1 MRIIRF
7 TSAASCGILR
17 PSQRAFGT
25 YLCVYREE
33 DDHTAPDRKSSGWMI
48 LSAMWLR
55 RAVSPS
61 RRVGQGRQILSFP
74 SSCRPGQ
81 KVRRCEWSRSD
92 ALFVCALLYI
102 LLSVCRLYTFSPHIT
117 PLYSPLHVYRSL
129 TASSYFFHIFPAPT
143 PLLPSFL
150 PAQVRRS
157 PRLSPLHTPNGLAL
171 LSPAMFRPSSRYTYS
186 CPRSAILT
194 VALVPLYLQL
204 PPPRPLSGLYAA
216 SESLSFERSFR
227 LLYCFANGLPLPVD
241 SDCIQCLMYEKLSCF
256 R

>member
-7 TSAASCGILR
+7 TSAVSCGILR
-17 PSQRAFGT
+17 SSQRAFGT

-33 DDHTAPDRKSSGWMI
+33 DDHTTPDRKSSGWMI

-55 RAVSPS
+55 RTMFPS
-61 RRVGQGRQILSFP
+61 RRVGRGRQILSFP

-102 LLSVCRLYTFSPHIT
+102 LLSAGDIYFRRISSPYIHPCLYTALSPYPVIFSTYFLPQHRCFHRFF
-117 PLYSPLHVYRSL
+117 LRRS
-129 TASSYFFHIFPAPT
+129 ADPPGS
-143 PLLPSFL
+143 LPSML
-150 PAQVRRS
+150 PTAPLFFRQLCSV
-157 PRLSPLHTPNGLAL
+157 PRP
-171 LSPAMFRPSSRYTYS
+171 
-186 CPRSAILT
+186 AILT
-194 VALVPLYLQL
+194 VALAPLCLQL
-204 PPPRPLSGLYAA
+204 PSPRLLSGRYAA
-216 SESLSFERSFR
+216 SESLPFERSFR
-227 LLYCFANGLPLPVD
+227 LLYCFANDLPLPVD

>member
-1 MRIIRF
+1 MKIMRF
-7 TSAASCGILR
+7 TYLFFCVTLR

-25 YLCVYREE
+25 YLCVYRKE

-55 RAVSPS
+55 RTMFPS
-61 RRVGQGRQILSFP
+61 RRVGRGRQILSFP

-92 ALFVCALLYI
+92 ALFVCILLYI
-102 LLSVCRLYTFSPHIT
+102 LLSVCRRYTFPPHIT
-117 PLYSPLHVYRSL
+117 LSYSPLHVYCSL
-129 TASSYFFHIFPAPT
+129 TASSYFFHIFPAPA

-157 PRLSPLHTPNGLAL
+157 PRLSPLHTPNGPSL

-186 CPRSAILT
+186 CPRP
-194 VALVPLYLQL
+194 VPSQVCMQL
-204 PPPRPLSGLYAA
+204 PKASLLSAL
-216 SESLSFERSFR
+216 FTF
-227 LLYCFANGLPLPVD
+227 
-241 SDCIQCLMYEKLSCF
+241 CIVSPTTCLCPWIQIVYNV
-256 R
+256 

>member
-7 TSAASCGILR
+7 TSAVSCGILR

-55 RAVSPS
+55 RTVSPS
-61 RRVGQGRQILSFP
+61 RRVGRGRQILSFP
-74 SSCRPGQ
+74 SSCRRVKKCVAANGHA
-81 KVRRCEWSRSD
+81 ETHFLH
-92 ALFVCALLYI
+92 ALFCIFSCLSAVDIHFQRILSSYI
-102 LLSVCRLYTFSPHIT
+102 HPCLYTAPSPHPVIFST
-117 PLYSPLHVYRSL
+117 
-129 TASSYFFHIFPAPT
+129 YFLSQHHCFHCF
-143 PLLPSFL
+143 FL
-150 PAQVRRS
+150 RRS
-157 PRLSPLHTPNGLAL
+157 ADPPGSPP
-171 LSPAMFRPSSRYTYS
+171 PYS
-186 CPRSAILT
+186 QRPRSSFASY
-194 VALVPLYLQL
+194 VPSLVPLYLQL
-204 PPPRPLSGLYAA
+204 PSPRPLSGMYAA
-216 SESLSFERSFR
+216 SESLPFERSFR

>member
-7 TSAASCGILR
+7 TSAVSCGILR

-33 DDHTAPDRKSSGWMI
+33 DDHTTPDRKSSGWMI

-55 RAVSPS
+55 RTVSPS
-61 RRVGQGRQILSFP
+61 RRVGRGRQILSFP

-102 LLSVCRLYTFSPHIT
+102 LLSAGDIHFHRISSSYIHSCLYTAPSPH
-117 PLYSPLHVYRSL
+117 PV
-129 TASSYFFHIFPAPT
+129 IFP
-143 PLLPSFL
+143 
-150 PAQVRRS
+150 
-157 PRLSPLHTPNGLAL
+157 HI
-171 LSPAMFRPSSRYTYS
+171 S
-186 CPRSAILT
+186 CPSTAASIVSSCAGPPAPPALPPPYSQRPRSSFASY
-194 VALVPLYLQL
+194 VSSLVPLYLQL
-204 PPPRPLSGLYAA
+204 PSPRPLSGRYAA
-216 SESLSFERSFR
+216 SESLPFKRSFR
-227 LLYCFANGLPLPVD
+227 LLYCFANGLPLPFV
-241 SDCIQCLMYEKLSCF
+241 SGCIQCLMHEKLSCF

>member
-1 MRIIRF
+1 MKIMRF
-7 TSAASCGILR
+7 TSAVSCGILR

-25 YLCVYREE
+25 YLCVYRKE

-55 RAVSPS
+55 RTMFPS
-61 RRVGQGRQILSFP
+61 RRVGRGRQILSFP

-92 ALFVCALLYI
+92 ALFCMHSFVYSPVCLPVIYIFTAYHPLIFTLVCI
-102 LLSVCRLYTFSPHIT
+102 LLPHRIQLFFPHI
-117 PLYSPLHVYRSL
+117 
-129 TASSYFFHIFPAPT
+129 
-143 PLLPSFL
+143 
-150 PAQVRRS
+150 
-157 PRLSPLHTPNGLAL
+157 
-171 LSPAMFRPSSRYTYS
+171 S
-186 CPRSAILT
+186 CPSTAASIVSSCAGPPIPPALPPPYSQRPRSSFASYVPSL
-194 VALVPLYLQL
+194 APLYLQL
-204 PPPRPLSGLYAA
+204 PPPRPLSGMYAA
-216 SESLSFERSFR
+216 SESLPFERSFR

>member
-1 MRIIRF
+1 MKIMRF
-7 TSAASCGILR
+7 TSAVSCGILR

-33 DDHTAPDRKSSGWMI
+33 DDHTTPDRKSSGWMI

-55 RAVSPS
+55 RTVSPS
-61 RRVGQGRQILSFP
+61 RRVGRGRQILSFP

-102 LLSVCRLYTFSPHIT
+102 LLSAGDIHFRRISSSHIHPCLYIAPSPH
-117 PLYSPLHVYRSL
+117 PV
-129 TASSYFFHIFPAPT
+129 IFPT
-143 PLLPSFL
+143 YFL
-150 PAQVRRS
+150 PQHRCFHRFFLRRS
-157 PRLSPLHTPNGLAL
+157 ADPPAL
-171 LSPAMFRPSSRYTYS
+171 PPPYS
-186 CPRSAILT
+186 QRPRSSFASY
-194 VALVPLYLQL
+194 VPSLVPLYLQL
-204 PPPRPLSGLYAA
+204 PSPRPLSGRYAA
-216 SESLSFERSFR
+216 SESFPFERSFR

>member
-1 MRIIRF
+1 MCF
-7 TSAASCGILR
+7 TSAVSCGILR

-55 RAVSPS
+55 RTVSPS
-61 RRVGQGRQILSFP
+61 RRVGRGRQILSFP

-92 ALFVCALLYI
+92 ALFV
-102 LLSVCRLYTFSPHIT
+102 
-117 PLYSPLHVYRSL
+117 YSPVCLPVIYIFTAYHSL
-129 TASSYFFHIFPAPT
+129 IFTLACIPLPHRIQLFFST
-143 PLLPSFL
+143 YFL
-150 PAQVRRS
+150 PQHHCFHRFFLRRS
-157 PRLSPLHTPNGLAL
+157 ADPPGSPP
-171 LSPAMFRPSSRYTYS
+171 PYS
-186 CPRSAILT
+186 QRPRSSFASY
-194 VALVPLYLQL
+194 VPSLVPLYLQL
-204 PPPRPLSGLYAA
+204 PSPRPLSGRYAA
-216 SESLSFERSFR
+216 SESLPFERSFR

-241 SDCIQCLMYEKLSCF
+241 SNCIQCLMYEKLSCF

>member
-1 MRIIRF
+1 MRF
-7 TSAASCGILR
+7 TSASSCGILR

-33 DDHTAPDRKSSGWMI
+33 DDHTTPDRKSSGWMI

-55 RAVSPS
+55 RTVSPS
-61 RRVGQGRQILSFP
+61 RRVGRGRQILSFP

-102 LLSVCRLYTFSPHIT
+102 LLSAGDIHFHRISSSYIHSCLYTAPSPHPVILST
-117 PLYSPLHVYRSL
+117 
-129 TASSYFFHIFPAPT
+129 YFLSQHRCFHRF
-143 PLLPSFL
+143 FL
-150 PAQVRRS
+150 RRS
-157 PRLSPLHTPNGLAL
+157 ADPPGSPPSILPTAPLFFRQLCSVPRP
-171 LSPAMFRPSSRYTYS
+171 
-186 CPRSAILT
+186 AILT
-194 VALVPLYLQL
+194 VALVPLYLQS
-204 PPPRPLSGLYAA
+204 PSPRPLSGRYAA
-216 SESLSFERSFR
+216 SESLPFERSFR

-241 SDCIQCLMYEKLSCF
+241 SGCIQCLIHEKLSCF